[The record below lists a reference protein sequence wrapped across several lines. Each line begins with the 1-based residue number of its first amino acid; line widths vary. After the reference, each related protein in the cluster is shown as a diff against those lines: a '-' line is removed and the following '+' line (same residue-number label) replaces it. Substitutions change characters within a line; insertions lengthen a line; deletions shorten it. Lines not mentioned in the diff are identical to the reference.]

1 LHRNVHTICPLS
13 DNPETVRIREIS
25 QSCVGFAAEEHRI
38 KTKFRM
44 RLARVKKALR
54 ESHEW
59 VNALAELRVDMEMRH
74 QAELA
79 SERERE
85 LKHAE
90 EEWIKL
96 NAIGDEN
103 LDEDVNKEYKSME
116 PYQKKKTSEE
126 EIVHDENRNTSS
138 KESQDRQTE
147 GDSSEAHSFM
157 DEEMDDVSE
166 HEKLYDADGNAI
178 TEEDLAD
185 GFRTIMEKHIKRLF
199 KKLGVLAALANAS
212 EQRPESESESESHE
226 NEDIQPRAWQV
237 GQTANHHHD

>member
-1 LHRNVHTICPLS
+1 MSCFKHDCLPFQSSSTMPRAAKPFASQCTRDMPLS

-25 QSCVGFAAEEHRI
+25 QSGIGFTAEEHHI
-38 KTKFRM
+38 KTKFST
-44 RLARVKKALR
+44 RLAWVKKALR
-54 ESHEW
+54 ESHDW
-59 VNALAELRVDMEMRH
+59 INASAEQRVDMEMRH

-79 SERERE
+79 SERERK

-90 EEWIKL
+90 EEWIKV
-96 NAIGDEN
+96 NAISDEN
-103 LDEDVNKEYKSME
+103 LDGDVNEEYESME
-116 PYQKKKTSEE
+116 PYQKKKTSKEDM
-126 EIVHDENRNTSS
+126 VHDENRNTSS

-185 GFRTIMEKHIKRLF
+185 GFRTILEKHMKRLS
-199 KKLGVLAALANAS
+199 KKTQGS
-212 EQRPESESESESHE
+212 CCSRKCQ
-226 NEDIQPRAWQV
+226 
-237 GQTANHHHD
+237 